1 MTFIAVTTVERI
13 FQERWILFNWDVLR
27 LLLNDDKHISI
38 RLSDS
43 RTVENVLHNF
53 FLLISSS
60 AEQILHRWKFPRLGN
75 SVTQSSH
82 EIVIKTRKDI
92 SHFCFQRLY
101 ATLAWGREKLLVISR
116 VRLVAAFICMESIVT
131 SCIHRRESIK
141 SSGSGFEKEMTAN
154 WFLE

>member
-60 AEQILHRWKFPRLGN
+60 AEQILHR
-75 SVTQSSH
+75 
-82 EIVIKTRKDI
+82 
-92 SHFCFQRLY
+92 
-101 ATLAWGREKLLVISR
+101 
-116 VRLVAAFICMESIVT
+116 
-131 SCIHRRESIK
+131 
-141 SSGSGFEKEMTAN
+141 
-154 WFLE
+154 